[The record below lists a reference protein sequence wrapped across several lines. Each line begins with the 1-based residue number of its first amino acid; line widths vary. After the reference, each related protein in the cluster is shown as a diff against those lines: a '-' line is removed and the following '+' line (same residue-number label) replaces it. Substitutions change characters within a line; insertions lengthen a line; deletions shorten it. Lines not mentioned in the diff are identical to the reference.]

1 MEEEDYLEDDEE
13 VPIWTVTN
21 LEADYTCPHC
31 GDISS
36 HPYYGPN
43 PERKTYTIRPCKGCG
58 KDMKTY
64 SVLIIQPKTKT
75 DWSEKEALS
84 HADIL
89 MEVLSLEP
97 GEIFDIGGKEIK
109 KQGESHAEIPKHA
122 LDEIIERYIEQ
133 RCKSN
138 DIESEGEQSSTRWI
152 KTLK

>member
-21 LEADYTCPHC
+21 LETDYTCPHC
-31 GDISS
+31 GDINT

-43 PERKTYTIRPCKGCG
+43 PERKTYIIIPCKGCG

-64 SVLIIQPKTKT
+64 SVLIIRPKTKT
-75 DWSEKEALS
+75 DWSEKKVLS

-97 GEIFDIGGKEIK
+97 GEIFDIGGTEIK
-109 KQGESHAEIPKHA
+109 KIGESRTEIPKNA